1 VPIYEIDLKN
11 VGPFDHAHFEF
22 DPQINVFVGPNNCG
36 KTAVLMALGDIAVYP
51 FGFPEK
57 LVRRESAQFIVSKG
71 TSFAQRK
78 TYKGTFPS
86 TFPSSVGRV
95 NRSNSKSRLSAGTLK
110 ELGYTC
116 LIPALRWSTD
126 YRAESPVS
134 DKKREDAAYHRV
146 LQQGPSGQIEEV
158 LMEERPEGGAKE
170 PTDLAK
176 RRALIRTGPSLV
188 RDRAVIQRI
197 INLDYKAYREKNPAF
212 RKIVEK
218 VAAIASEITNG
229 FPIEFVGVAEDANGL
244 YPEFKTP
251 DGRLPINVLS
261 QGTQSVIQW
270 LGILLIGYA
279 EYYEFP
285 KNLEEKPGIVF
296 IDEIDAHM
304 HPSWQRRIL
313 PALSRNFPNVQIFCS
328 SHSPFVLAGLK
339 AGQAHLLR
347 RDDKGK
353 LVVSRNE
360 RDIRGWSVDEILRN
374 FMDVTNP
381 TDLQTNKSIERLQEL
396 RTKRRLSHAEKKE
409 LQKLRDTINEDLLA
423 GPVASEIER
432 FRELMG
438 KPSLPSPPLEN
449 ARPHTR
455 PRRIPAAR

>member
-1 VPIYEIDLKN
+1 MPIYELDLKN
-11 VGPFDHAHFEF
+11 AGPFDHVHFEF

-57 LVRRESAQFIVSKG
+57 LVRRESAAFIVSKG
-71 TSFAQRK
+71 STFAHRK
-78 TYKGTFPS
+78 TYKGTLPITPEKWSESKF
-86 TFPSSVGRV
+86 
-95 NRSNSKSRLSAGTLK
+95 RSWTGTLK
-110 ELGYTC
+110 QLGYSC

-126 YRAESPVS
+126 YRAESPIS
-134 DKKREDAAYHRV
+134 DKKRKDSEYHRV
-146 LQQGPSGQIEEV
+146 ARRGPSGQIEYMLV
-158 LMEERPEGGAKE
+158 EGPVEARTKDPG
-170 PTDLAK
+170 DLAK
-176 RRALIRTGPSLV
+176 RKALIETGPSLV
-188 RDRAVIQRI
+188 RDEAVIQRI
-197 INLDYKAYREKNPAF
+197 INLDYRAYRQNNPAF
-212 RKIVEK
+212 RQIVEK
-218 VAAIASEITNG
+218 VSMIASEITNG
-229 FPIEFVGVAEDANGL
+229 FPVEFVGVREDASGL

-285 KNLEEKPGIVF
+285 KNLEEKPGIVI

-313 PALSRNFPNVQIFCS
+313 PALSRNFPNLQIFCS

-353 LVVSRNE
+353 LVVSSNE
-360 RDIRGWSVDEILRN
+360 KDIRGWSVDEILRN

-381 TDLQTNKSIERLQEL
+381 TDLQTNESIERLQEL
-396 RTKRRLSHAEKKE
+396 RRKRRLSQAEKKE
-409 LQKLRDTINEDLLA
+409 LQKLRDTVNNDLLA
-423 GPVASEIER
+423 GPVAGEVER

-438 KPSLPSPPLEN
+438 KPSLPSLPREN
-449 ARPHTR
+449 AQPHTR
-455 PRRIPAAR
+455 PKKTPTAR